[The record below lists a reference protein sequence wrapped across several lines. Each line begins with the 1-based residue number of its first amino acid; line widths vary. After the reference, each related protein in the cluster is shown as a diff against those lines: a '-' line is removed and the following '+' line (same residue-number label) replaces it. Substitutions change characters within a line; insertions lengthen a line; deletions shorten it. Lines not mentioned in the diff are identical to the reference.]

1 MIGVGCIPPKTAIQ
15 GPRFVVELAS
25 VYCCAVSDGP
35 GTTETFGA
43 LVTRAGRRR
52 PAYFMLRD
60 TNLIHQDME
69 SENAKRGRWNVAH
82 NAGIVSLAVMASRVL
97 GLVRDQVFAIL
108 FGAGF
113 HFDAFLTAFRIPNL
127 LRDLFAE
134 GALSA
139 AFVTTFSQ
147 VLATRGEKEAIR
159 LSNRVATLMTLVITA
174 ISLIAWWYAP
184 AIVQLLAPGFFDVPG
199 KAELTV
205 KLTRIMIPFLLFIAL
220 AAQAMG
226 ILNARGRF
234 GIPALA
240 SAFFN
245 IGSIVGGLLLGFLVG
260 PAIGLSGIEGM
271 AYGTLIG
278 GFLQFAVQWPSLLRT
293 GFSYRPM
300 ISLRDPGVRQIFSLM
315 GPAIIGTAAVQ
326 VNVFVNTNFASSIID
341 PGTGAVANGPVS
353 WLSYAFRFMQFPIGV
368 FGVAIAT
375 AALPPLSRSSAQTD
389 YNEFRR
395 TLAHS
400 LALVF
405 LLCVPS
411 AVGLAVLG
419 RPIVAL
425 IFQYGRFTAFDTVQT
440 GDALAAYSIGLAG
453 YAAVKVLSPAFYALG
468 DARTPM
474 LISLGSIAVN
484 YVMNSLLVGP
494 FGHVGLAFSTSTV
507 ALVNFILLAFLIR
520 RRIGGLE
527 GSRLG
532 MTLLRICVASIPMAA
547 VAWLVNTF
555 CMTLPLIGI
564 VLKLVSVSASITLAA
579 IIFYGACR
587 LFRVDGLDE
596 AIEAVAGRFL
606 RVLRRK

>member
-1 MIGVGCIPPKTAIQ
+1 
-15 GPRFVVELAS
+15 
-25 VYCCAVSDGP
+25 
-35 GTTETFGA
+35 
-43 LVTRAGRRR
+43 
-52 PAYFMLRD
+52 MLRD
-60 TNLIHQDME
+60 MNLIQDME
-69 SENAKRGRWNVAH
+69 SEHAKRGRSSVAR
-82 NAGIVSLAVMASRVL
+82 NAGVVSLAVMASRVL
-97 GLVRDQVFAIL
+97 GLIRDQVFAIF
-108 FGAGF
+108 FGAGLYY
-113 HFDAFLTAFRIPNL
+113 DAFLTAFRIPNL

-147 VLATRGEKEAIR
+147 VLATKGEQEAIR
-159 LSNRVATLMTLVITA
+159 LSDRVATLMILVITS
-174 ISLIAWWYAP
+174 ISIIGWWHAP
-184 AIVQLLAPGFFDVPG
+184 AIVHMLAPGFYDVPG
-199 KAELTV
+199 KAELTI
-205 KLTRIMIPFLLFIAL
+205 KLTRIMIPFLLLVAL

-245 IGSIVGGLLLGFLVG
+245 IGSILGGLLLGFVVG
-260 PAIGLSGIEGM
+260 PAIGLSAIEGM

-278 GFLQFAVQWPSLLRT
+278 GFLQFAVQWPSLVRT

-300 ISLRDPGVRQIFSLM
+300 ISISDPGVRQIFSLM

-341 PGTGAVANGPVS
+341 PATGAVANGPVS

-375 AALPPLSRSSAQTD
+375 AALPTLSRSSAQTD
-389 YNEFRR
+389 YNAFRR

-400 LALVF
+400 LTLVF

-425 IFQYGRFTAFDTVQT
+425 IFEHGRFTAFDTVQT

-474 LISLGSIAVN
+474 LISLGSIVVN

-494 FGHVGLAFSTSTV
+494 FGHVGLAFSTSAV
-507 ALVNFILLAFLIR
+507 ALVNFILLALFMR
-520 RRIGGLE
+520 RRIGPLE

-532 MTLLRICVASIPMAA
+532 TTLARICVASIPMAA
-547 VAWLVNTF
+547 VAWLVSEF
-555 CMTLPLIGI
+555 CGSLPLAGI
-564 VLKLVSVSASITLAA
+564 ALKLVRVSAAITLAA
-579 IIFYGACR
+579 IAFYIACR
-587 LFRVDGLDE
+587 LLRIEELNE
-596 AIEAVAGRFL
+596 AIEAIAGRFL

>member
-1 MIGVGCIPPKTAIQ
+1 M
-15 GPRFVVELAS
+15 
-25 VYCCAVSDGP
+25 
-35 GTTETFGA
+35 
-43 LVTRAGRRR
+43 
-52 PAYFMLRD
+52 
-60 TNLIHQDME
+60 QDME
-69 SENAKRGRWNVAH
+69 LNNPERGRSSVAR

-97 GLVRDQVFAIL
+97 GLVRDQVFAIF
-108 FGAGF
+108 FGAGLYY
-113 HFDAFLTAFRIPNL
+113 DAFLTAFRIPNL

-147 VLATRGEKEAIR
+147 VLATKGEKEAIR

-174 ISLIAWWYAP
+174 ISLVAWWHAP
-184 AIVQLLAPGFFDVPG
+184 AIVHMLAPGFYDVPG
-199 KAELTV
+199 KAELTI
-205 KLTRIMIPFLLFIAL
+205 KLTRVMIPFLLLVAL

-245 IGSIVGGLLLGFLVG
+245 VGSIVGGLLLGFVIG
-260 PAIGLSGIEGM
+260 PAIGLSAIEGM

-278 GFLQFAVQWPSLLRT
+278 GFLQFVVQWPSLIRT

-300 ISLRDPGVRQIFSLM
+300 ISISDPGVRQIFSLM
-315 GPAIIGTAAVQ
+315 GPAIVGTAAVQ
-326 VNVFVNTNFASSIID
+326 INVFVNTNFASSIID
-341 PGTGAVANGPVS
+341 PATGAVANGPVS

-375 AALPPLSRSSAQTD
+375 AALPPLSRSSARTD
-389 YNEFRR
+389 YNEFRK

-425 IFQYGRFTAFDTVQT
+425 IFEHGRFTAFDTVQT

-474 LISLGSIAVN
+474 VISLGSIAVN

-507 ALVNFILLAFLIR
+507 ALVNFILLMLFMR
-520 RRIGGLE
+520 RRVGRLE

-532 MTLLRICVASIPMAA
+532 PILARICLASIPMAA
-547 VAWLVNTF
+547 VAWLVSEF
-555 CMTLPLIGI
+555 CGSLPLAGI
-564 VLKLVSVSASITLAA
+564 ALKLVRVSAAITLAA
-579 IIFYGACR
+579 IVFYAACR
-587 LFRVDGLDE
+587 LLRIEELDE
-596 AIEAVAGRFL
+596 AIEAIAGRFL

>member
-1 MIGVGCIPPKTAIQ
+1 M
-15 GPRFVVELAS
+15 
-25 VYCCAVSDGP
+25 
-35 GTTETFGA
+35 
-43 LVTRAGRRR
+43 
-52 PAYFMLRD
+52 
-60 TNLIHQDME
+60 NLIHQDME
-69 SENAKRGRWNVAH
+69 SENAERGRSSVAR

-97 GLVRDQVFAIL
+97 GLVRDQVFAIF
-108 FGAGF
+108 FGAGLYY
-113 HFDAFLTAFRIPNL
+113 DAFLTAFRIPNL

-147 VLATRGEKEAIR
+147 VLATKGEEEAIR
-159 LSNRVATLMTLVITA
+159 LSNRVATLMILVITS
-174 ISLIAWWYAP
+174 ISIIGWWHAP
-184 AIVQLLAPGFFDVPG
+184 AIVHMLAPGFYDVRG
-199 KAELTV
+199 KAELTIE
-205 KLTRIMIPFLLFIAL
+205 LTRIMIPFLLLVAL

-245 IGSIVGGLLLGFLVG
+245 VGSILGGLLLGFVVG
-260 PAIGLSGIEGM
+260 PAIGLSAIEGM

-278 GFLQFAVQWPSLLRT
+278 GFLQFAVQWPSLVRT

-300 ISLRDPGVRQIFSLM
+300 ISISDPGVRQIFSLM

-341 PGTGAVANGPVS
+341 PATGAVANGPVS

-375 AALPPLSRSSAQTD
+375 AALPTLSRSSARTD
-389 YNEFRR
+389 YMEFRR

-411 AVGLAVLG
+411 AVGLAVLS

-425 IFQYGRFTAFDTVQT
+425 IFEHGRFTAFDTVQT

-453 YAAVKVLSPAFYALG
+453 YAAVKVLSPAFYALK

-484 YVMNSLLVGP
+484 YVMNSLLVVP

-507 ALVNFILLAFLIR
+507 ALVNFILLALFMR
-520 RRIGGLE
+520 RRIGRLE

-532 MTLLRICVASIPMAA
+532 PTLARICVASIPMAA
-547 VAWLVNTF
+547 VAWLASEF
-555 CMTLPLIGI
+555 CTSLPLAGI
-564 VLKLVSVSASITLAA
+564 ALKLVRVSAAITLAA
-579 IIFYGACR
+579 IAFYIACR
-587 LFRVDGLDE
+587 LLRIQEMDE
-596 AIEAVAGRFL
+596 AIEAIAGRFL

>member
-1 MIGVGCIPPKTAIQ
+1 M
-15 GPRFVVELAS
+15 
-25 VYCCAVSDGP
+25 
-35 GTTETFGA
+35 
-43 LVTRAGRRR
+43 
-52 PAYFMLRD
+52 
-60 TNLIHQDME
+60 NLIHQDME
-69 SENAKRGRWNVAH
+69 SENAKRGRSSVAR

-97 GLVRDQVFAIL
+97 GLVRDQVFAIF
-108 FGAGF
+108 FGAGLYY
-113 HFDAFLTAFRIPNL
+113 DAFLTAFRIPNL

-147 VLATRGEKEAIR
+147 VLATKGEEEAIR

-174 ISLIAWWYAP
+174 ISLVGWWHAP
-184 AIVQLLAPGFFDVPG
+184 AIVHMLAPGFYDVPG
-199 KAELTV
+199 KAELTI
-205 KLTRIMIPFLLFIAL
+205 KLTRIMIPFLLLVAL

-245 IGSIVGGLLLGFLVG
+245 VGSIVGGLLLGFVIG
-260 PAIGLSGIEGM
+260 PAIGLSAIEGM

-278 GFLQFAVQWPSLLRT
+278 GFLQFAVQWPSLVRT

-300 ISLRDPGVRQIFSLM
+300 ISISDPGVRQIFSLM

-326 VNVFVNTNFASSIID
+326 INVFVNTNFASSIID
-341 PGTGAVANGPVS
+341 PATGAVANGPVS

-375 AALPPLSRSSAQTD
+375 AALPALSRSSARTD
-389 YNEFRR
+389 YIEFRR

-411 AVGLAVLG
+411 AVGLAVLS

-425 IFQYGRFTAFDTVQT
+425 IFEHGKFTAFDTVQT

-453 YAAVKVLSPAFYALG
+453 YAAVKVLSPAFYALK

-507 ALVNFILLAFLIR
+507 ALVNFILLALLMR
-520 RRIGGLE
+520 RRVGRLE

-532 MTLLRICVASIPMAA
+532 PTLARICVASIPMGA
-547 VAWLVNTF
+547 VAWLVSEF
-555 CMTLPLIGI
+555 CASLPLAGI
-564 VLKLVSVSASITLAA
+564 ALKLVRVSAAITVAA
-579 IIFYGACR
+579 IAFYVACR
-587 LFRVDGLDE
+587 LLRIEELDE
-596 AIEAVAGRFL
+596 AIDAIAGRFL